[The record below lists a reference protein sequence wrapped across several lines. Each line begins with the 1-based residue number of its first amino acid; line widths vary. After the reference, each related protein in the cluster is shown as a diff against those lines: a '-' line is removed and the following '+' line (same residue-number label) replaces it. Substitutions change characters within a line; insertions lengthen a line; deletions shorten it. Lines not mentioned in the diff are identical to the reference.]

1 VAQAETSPLRVYFD
15 ASRLVARN
23 GASPTGIDRVDM
35 AYLAALRQAAGFDLR
50 LLAFDALG
58 PRLLRQDTATRLFDS
73 VTQRWNAPSS
83 AGTDTAFLRL
93 RQWLEA
99 PAGTVRP
106 SVEAPPER
114 AMDPGR
120 LAATLGNAARRGG
133 ETLRLDRLQRG
144 AATPSAIPSVY
155 LNTSH
160 GGLFRPAV
168 ARWLRNSGSGGVFF
182 VHDLIP
188 LEFPEFNRPQEPG
201 RHAARM
207 HTVSEHAQQV
217 LVNSEAT
224 RQALLR
230 HLGQRG
236 LRLPPVTVLPLGVEP
251 RFVDSMG
258 IAPLRPAVPYFV
270 VLSTIE
276 PRKNHLLLLQAW
288 RRWIETAG
296 ARAARLVVL
305 GRRGWENQLVFNMLD
320 RMPLLAGHVAECAGL
335 SDPQL
340 GALLRG
346 ARALLSPTFAEGFGL
361 PVAEALTLGTPV
373 LASAI
378 EAHREVGGDYAE
390 YLDPLDGATWLQAL
404 RDYAATPA
412 PRREQR
418 LRLLPQY
425 RPPAWEGH
433 FARAFELLRQA
444 ARRG

>member
-1 VAQAETSPLRVYFD
+1 MAQAETFLLRVYFD

-58 PRLLRQDTATRLFDS
+58 PRLLRQDRATRLFDA
-73 VTQRWNAPSS
+73 VTQRWNAAPG
-83 AGTDTAFLRL
+83 AATDAAFLRL
-93 RQWLEA
+93 RHWLEA
-99 PAGTVRP
+99 PAGTARP
-106 SVEAPPER
+106 VLTAAPER
-114 AMDPGR
+114 TMDPGR
-120 LAATLGNAARRGG
+120 LAATLGNAARRGS
-133 ETLRLDRLQRG
+133 ETLQRG
-144 AATPSAIPSVY
+144 AAIPGAIPSVY

-207 HTVSEHAQQV
+207 QTVSEHAQQV

-236 LRLPPVTVLPLGVEP
+236 LRLPPVSVLPLGVEP
-251 RFVDSMG
+251 RFGDGMG

-288 RRWIETAG
+288 RRWIESAG
-296 ARAARLVVL
+296 AGAARLVVL

-390 YLDPLDGATWLQAL
+390 YLDPLDGAAWLQAL

-433 FARAFELLRQA
+433 FERAFELLRQA
-444 ARRG
+444 APRG